1 MVCQCGT
8 HSNVRAK
15 YGEVAILI
23 ESFKYYLIDDQ
34 QTKEGS
40 QFAPSRG
47 VEGMS
52 KLNNGFADA
61 HWIQIPNPMMSYC
74 CHSQQ
79 NRKSYHI
86 DKRNETEEVLRKP

>member
-1 MVCQCGT
+1 MLSPKEKSGQIAWKLVGMVCQCGT

-23 ESFKYYLIDDQ
+23 ESFKYYLIDYQ

-52 KLNNGFADA
+52 KLNNGMADA
-61 HWIQIPNPMMSYC
+61 HWIQI
-74 CHSQQ
+74 Q
-79 NRKSYHI
+79 
-86 DKRNETEEVLRKP
+86 